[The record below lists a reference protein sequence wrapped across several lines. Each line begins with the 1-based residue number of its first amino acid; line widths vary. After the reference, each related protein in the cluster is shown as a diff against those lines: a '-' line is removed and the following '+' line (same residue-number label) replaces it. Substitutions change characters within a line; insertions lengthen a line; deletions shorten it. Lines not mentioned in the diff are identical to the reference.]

1 MTLLIIMLLSGFVL
15 LVKGADYFVEGASN
29 IAGHFKIPQI
39 IIGLTIVAFGTSAPE
54 AAVSIVAA
62 LKGNSGIALGNVIG
76 SNIFNITFI
85 LGLTALINPLK
96 VGKETL
102 RKDIPFCILT
112 SIVMLIFM
120 WDINLQQASSNFITR
135 GDGLVLLGL
144 FSIFIYSML
153 EVANR
158 NRTILS
164 YEEQNTQKVNMRK
177 ELVRSIGGLVGIIV
191 GGTLIVNSSTDIAIL
206 LGISQS
212 LAGLT
217 IVSIGTSLP
226 ELITSIVAASKK
238 KSDIALGNIIG
249 SNIFNVL
256 FILGISSVI
265 SPVAVYDGMIMD
277 ASLIIILTIV
287 VLIFSFIRSDV
298 SKREGILLFSSY
310 FAYMFYIINRN

>member
-1 MTLLIIMLLSGFVL
+1 MLLLIIMLLGGFVL

-29 IAGHFKIPQI
+29 IATHFKIPQL

-85 LGLTALINPLK
+85 LGLTAFINPLK
-96 VGKETL
+96 VDKQIIK
-102 RKDIPFCILT
+102 KDIPFCLLT

-120 WDINLQQASSNFITR
+120 WDVNLQKSSINLITR
-135 GDGLVLLGL
+135 GDGLVLLG
-144 FSIFIYSML
+144 FFAIFIYSML

-158 NRTILS
+158 NRT
-164 YEEQNTQKVNMRK
+164 
-177 ELVRSIGGLVGIIV
+177 ELVYVEEEHTENNKMLPKIGRTIGGLIGIII
-191 GGTLIVNSSTDIAIL
+191 GGTLIVNSSSEIAIS

-212 LAGLT
+212 LVGLT

-277 ASLIIILTIV
+277 ASII
-287 VLIFSFIRSDV
+287 VLITILVLVFSYIRSDV
-298 SKREGILLFSSY
+298 SKKEGVLLFSSY
-310 FAYMFYIINRN
+310 FAYMLYLINR

>member
-1 MTLLIIMLLSGFVL
+1 MLLLIIMLLGGFVL

-29 IAGHFKIPQI
+29 IATNLKIPQL

-96 VGKETL
+96 VNKEIIK
-102 RKDIPFCILT
+102 KDIPFCILT

-120 WDINLQQASSNFITR
+120 WDINLQSSNINLITR
-135 GDGLVLLGL
+135 GDGLVLLG
-144 FSIFIYSML
+144 FFAIFIYSML
-153 EVANR
+153 EVANK
-158 NRTILS
+158 NRT
-164 YEEQNTQKVNMRK
+164 
-177 ELVRSIGGLVGIIV
+177 ELVYVEEEHTDNKKMLPEIGRTIGGLIGIII
-191 GGTLIVNSSTDIAIL
+191 GGTLIVNSSSEIAIS
-206 LGISQS
+206 LGVSQS
-212 LAGLT
+212 LVGLT

-226 ELITSIVAASKK
+226 ELITSIVAATKN

-277 ASLIIILTIV
+277 ASIIVLITIV
-287 VLIFSFIRSDV
+287 VLVFSFIRSDV
-298 SKREGILLFSSY
+298 SKKEGMLLFSSY
-310 FAYMFYIINRN
+310 FAYMLYLINR